1 LGEIGDMPQAEYI
14 EWQEFYG
21 LEPFGLAVTDA
32 MHAHQISMLANVN
45 RNAEK
50 RPEPFTTADFLMFPS
65 DPQPGAEEAEEPTVD
80 GLTADQW
87 KIRMFFESLK
97 RKHEHAASIEQGDS
111 NNTPA

>member
-1 LGEIGDMPQAEYI
+1 MPHVEYL

-50 RPEPFTTADFLMFPS
+50 RPEPFTTTDFLMFPP
-65 DPQPGAEEAEEPTVD
+65 DKEPEAAPEEEPTVG
-80 GLTADQW
+80 GLTAEQW
-87 KIRMFFESLK
+87 KIRLFFESLK
-97 RKHEHAASIEQGDS
+97 RKREHLARTEQSDVT
-111 NNTPA
+111 TPPA